1 MAMHILVVNR
11 FNVRVNC
18 ILPGFIQTPMTEVVP
33 EKVTSMIVFITPLQR
48 MGKPEGEGYD
58 HLILF
63 MSQSMSVENANAKS
77 SAV

>member
-1 MAMHILVVNR
+1 
-11 FNVRVNC
+11 
-18 ILPGFIQTPMTEVVP
+18 MTEVVP